1 MDRTQYTPRRFMRFP
16 AILQTTLL
24 VAALVATLFTAFP
37 PKGLFSSNISNQFA
51 GMLESEPEDIV
62 QQGTPLPQVRIGIV
76 AGHYGYDSG
85 AVCEDGITE
94 VEINFKIAT
103 IVQQKL
109 AAQGFQADL
118 LEEFDPRLQNYRAA
132 ALVSIHNDSCV
143 YINDQATGFK
153 VATALGSRDKN
164 LSNRLNLCL
173 RDRYQRVTGL
183 PWHDSVTY
191 DMTLYHAFDQVSPNT
206 PATIIETGFMYLD
219 YDLLTQQ
226 PDLVAAGVV
235 EGILC
240 FVNNESILPVT
251 P

>member
-1 MDRTQYTPRRFMRFP
+1 MRFP

-37 PKGLFSSNISNQFA
+37 PKGLFSANISEQFA
-51 GMLESEPEDIV
+51 GMLESETEGIG
-62 QQGTPLPQVRIGIV
+62 QQEIPLPQVRIGIV
-76 AGHYGYDSG
+76 VGHYGYDSG
-85 AVCEDGITE
+85 AVCENGVTE

-118 LEEFDPRLQNYRAA
+118 LEEFDPRLINYRAA

-153 VATALGSRDKN
+153 VAAAMSSRDLK
-164 LSNRLNLCL
+164 LANRLALCL

-183 PWHDSVTY
+183 PWHDSVTN
-191 DMTLYHAFDQVSPNT
+191 DMTYYHAFDEVSPNT
-206 PATIIETGFMYLD
+206 PAAIIETGFMYLD

-226 PDLVAAGVV
+226 PDKVAAGVV

-240 FVNNESILPVT
+240 FVNNESIVPVN